1 MPKGCTQAGPE
12 PLPAGARGDRL
23 RGLLTRAVSLSPWVR
38 SVSVPGSSRATRART
53 GALSCPPTV
62 PCTVAIRGRV
72 LLQGDA
78 GQRFLLPVRSRD
90 QVSKFFE
97 RPVLCLLISSALGRW
112 VISPH
117 RGALNATGHRGG
129 LDAAGALFG
138 PASGP
143 YVSARRLA
151 LCQRGGPGSTPFLAF
166 SSFRRAALRNSPI
179 FPFLRL
185 APRSRRGMFSC
196 VLRARQAPSVRG
208 GVGRPREPLGGG
220 PGAL

>member
-38 SVSVPGSSRATRART
+38 SVSVPGSSRTTRARI

-62 PCTVAIRGRV
+62 PCTVAIGGR
-72 LLQGDA
+72 
-78 GQRFLLPVRSRD
+78 
-90 QVSKFFE
+90 
-97 RPVLCLLISSALGRW
+97 GRW

-151 LCQRGGPGSTPFLAF
+151 LCQRAGPASTSFLAF
-166 SSFRRAALRNSPI
+166 SSFGRAALRNSPN
-179 FPFLRL
+179 FPFLRH
-185 APRSRRGMFSC
+185 APRSGRGMFSR
-196 VLRARQAPSVRG
+196 VLRARQAKSVRG
-208 GVGRPREPLGGG
+208 GWAGSGNRWGRSRSLVRRGRISAHIWEKSPT
-220 PGAL
+220 AF